1 MPVYAYPLKANLTKL
16 LKPAIFLALGI
27 FILWKLVD
35 GMSQDVRTQTLE
47 ALRQAKYGWV
57 ALSIACGI
65 LSHMSRTQRWRM
77 LIEPLGHYPRY
88 GVTFLC
94 VMISYVANLAV
105 PRLGEVLKCTFLSR
119 YEKIP
124 ADKVIGTMIAER
136 SVDAITLVL
145 VTLLTLTL
153 QYNKLKDFFHQSVVQ
168 PMQQTIASN
177 PMLGPG
183 LLIGLVVA
191 LGLAWLAWR
200 RLRDSD
206 RFERFRDVLR
216 NVREG
221 LTSIRKVRNLPL
233 FIFHSIFIW
242 AMYYAMVAIAF
253 PTLAETA
260 ELGFSAGMAILVF
273 GSVGIIA
280 TPGGIGAYQL
290 IVSETLVKLFAVPE
304 GGAFAFANIV
314 WGAQTA
320 MIVVFGLISL
330 AILPMFRVRN
340 QTT

>member
-1 MPVYAYPLKANLTKL
+1 MKAIAKKMF
-16 LKPAIFLALGI
+16 KPAIFLALGI

-35 GMSQDVRTQTLE
+35 GMSEEVRTQTVE

-57 ALSIACGI
+57 VLSIGCGI

-119 YEKIP
+119 YERIP

-145 VTLLTLTL
+145 VTLVTLAL
-153 QYNKLKDFFHQSVVQ
+153 QYAKLREFFHESVTA
-168 PMQQTIASN
+168 PMQATLASN
-177 PMLGPG
+177 PLLGPG
-183 LLIGLVVA
+183 LLIGLAVA
-191 LGLAWLAWR
+191 LFLGWLGWR
-200 RLRDSD
+200 KVRDSE
-206 RFERFRDVLR
+206 RLERFRDVLR
-216 NVREG
+216 NVKEG
-221 LTSIRKVRNLPL
+221 LTSLRRVKNLPL
-233 FIFHSIFIW
+233 FIFHSLFIW

-253 PTLAETA
+253 PALVETA
-260 ELGFSAGMAILVF
+260 GLGFSAGMAILVF

-290 IVSETLVKLFAVPE
+290 IVSETLVKLYGVAE

-320 MIVVFGLISL
+320 MIIVFGLASL
-330 AILPMFRVRN
+330 AILPLFRVRH
-340 QTT
+340 QPA

>member
-1 MPVYAYPLKANLTKL
+1 MKATFLRL
-16 LKPAIFLALGI
+16 LKPALFLALGV

-35 GMSQDVRTQTLE
+35 GMSYEVRQQTLQ
-47 ALRQAKYGWV
+47 ALQQAKYGWV
-57 ALSIACGI
+57 ILSIGCGI

-119 YEKIP
+119 YERIP

-136 SVDAITLVL
+136 SVDAISLVL
-145 VTLLTLTL
+145 VTLITLAI
-153 QYNKLKDFFHQSVVQ
+153 QYNKLKDFFHDSVVA
-168 PMQQTIASN
+168 PMQRTIAGN
-177 PMLGPG
+177 PLLGPG
-183 LLIGLVVA
+183 LLIALVLFIV
-191 LGLAWLAWR
+191 LGWFLFR
-200 RLRDSD
+200 RLRHSD
-206 RFERFRDVLR
+206 RFARFRDVLR
-216 NVREG
+216 NVAEG
-221 LTSIRKVRNLPL
+221 LTSLRRVRNLPL
-233 FIFHSIFIW
+233 FLFHSFFIW

-253 PTLAETA
+253 PALAETA
-260 ELGFSAGMAILVF
+260 GLGFSAGMAILVF

-290 IVSETLVKLFAVPE
+290 IVSATLVQLFAVPE

-320 MIVVFGLISL
+320 MIIVFGLASL
-330 AILPMFRVRN
+330 AILPAAFSERH
-340 QTT
+340 QPA